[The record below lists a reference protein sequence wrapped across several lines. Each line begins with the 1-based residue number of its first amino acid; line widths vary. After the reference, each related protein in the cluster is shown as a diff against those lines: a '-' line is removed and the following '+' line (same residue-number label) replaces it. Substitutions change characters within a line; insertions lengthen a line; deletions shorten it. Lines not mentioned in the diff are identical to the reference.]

1 MKNYK
6 ENAHI
11 KSQSKRMENGSEKV
25 VGKKLISYLNI
36 AICTQK
42 PIGKNHWHIAYCDF
56 SVDL

>member
-36 AICTQK
+36 AICTPK
-42 PIGKNHWHIAYCDF
+42 TDWKKSLTHCVLRF
-56 SVDL
+56 

>member
-42 PIGKNHWHIAYCDF
+42 PIGKNH
-56 SVDL
+56 